1 MFFNEIYLL
10 YQNSPVQPL
19 SYPSHVLVLFG
30 DVMDG
35 LGSSFSPTNTACM
48 LMVSNKSSNNTVMKK
63 SVLDIALLNDVSLE
77 YAISFLT
84 AS

>member
-1 MFFNEIYLL
+1 MISMLK
-10 YQNSPVQPL
+10 

-48 LMVSNKSSNNTVMKK
+48 LTASNKSSNYTVMKE
-63 SVLDIALLNDVSLE
+63 SVLDIVLLNDVSLE
-77 YAISFLT
+77 FAILFLT